1 MDAAV
6 NNFTDA
12 PPTLQGSMSGTADA
26 GQDVCQ
32 DDHDNISILA
42 MSKQAGQTVAP
53 FLAKHIP
60 EQYAPGGGLDSSGNS
75 KMKDPNTKYCYR
87 HQPDLKC
94 RRQAN
99 EPSMDQLQHELEDL
113 SQGDQQAIAHVWS
126 LFSAAPAKH
135 RNLMLQGILTQC
147 CFPQL
152 SYLSTNVRDL
162 IRIDFLTALPP
173 EISYKVLCF
182 LDTTSLCKAAQVSQR
197 WRSLAD
203 DDVVWHRMCEQ
214 HIDRKCTKCGW
225 GLPLLER
232 KRLRASKRQIQLRA
246 TGRGLNEWSPDIT
259 PYPEAAL
266 EAVPNNDAKDQ
277 MLTTA
282 KLTAPLP
289 KNQTPSLATPMAT
302 DSYFRPRTRPWKDVY
317 KDRFRV
323 GINWKHGRCDLKIFR
338 GHQNGVMCLQFDDS
352 VLITGS
358 YDAMIK
364 VWDLASGEE
373 IQTLKGHTSGIRCLQ
388 FDDSKL
394 ISGSID
400 RTLKIWDWRKG
411 ECIATHD
418 AHSNGIVGLHFDS
431 SLLAT
436 ASMDKTIKIWNF
448 TDSSRFTLRGHT
460 DWVNAVRVDSASRT
474 VLSASDDCTVKLW
487 DLDTK
492 SCIKTF
498 EGHVGQVQQVI
509 TLPHDFDF
517 EDTEVDDSDGTS
529 STTSTQSHPQ
539 FPQPATQ
546 AEPYGPGFT
555 ASDRPMPPRFML
567 TGALD
572 GTIRLW
578 DTYTSK
584 CLRTYFGHVEG
595 VWALAADSLR
605 VVSGAEDRMVKVW
618 DTRSGKCERT
628 FTGHAG
634 PVSCLGLSDNRMC
647 TGGEDNEVRMYSF

>member
-1 MDAAV
+1 MCL
-6 NNFTDA
+6 T
-12 PPTLQGSMSGTADA
+12 
-26 GQDVCQ
+26 
-32 DDHDNISILA
+32 
-42 MSKQAGQTVAP
+42 
-53 FLAKHIP
+53 
-60 EQYAPGGGLDSSGNS
+60 
-75 KMKDPNTKYCYR
+75 
-87 HQPDLKC
+87 
-94 RRQAN
+94 
-99 EPSMDQLQHELEDL
+99 
-113 SQGDQQAIAHVWS
+113 
-126 LFSAAPAKH
+126 
-135 RNLMLQGILTQC
+135 GILTQC

-152 SYLSTNVRDL
+152 SYLSTGVRDL

-173 EISYKVLCF
+173 EISYKVLCS

-197 WRSLAD
+197 WRTLAD

-225 GLPLLER
+225 GLPMLER

-266 EAVPNNDAKDQ
+266 EAVPSSDVNDQ
-277 MLTTA
+277 MLT
-282 KLTAPLP
+282 KSQLTVPLVESQVP
-289 KNQTPSLATPMAT
+289 AQGRIQVD
-302 DSYFRPRTRPWKDVY
+302 DSYFQPRTRPWKDVY

-323 GINWKHGRCDLKIFR
+323 GTNWKHGRCDLKVFR

-358 YDAMIK
+358 YDTTIK
-364 VWDLASGEE
+364 VWDIATGEE
-373 IQTLKGHTSGIRCLQ
+373 IRTLHGHTSGIRCLQ

-400 RTLKIWDWRKG
+400 RTVKIWDWRKG
-411 ECIATHD
+411 ECIATH
-418 AHSNGIVGLHFDS
+418 AVHSHGIVGLHFDS

-436 ASMDKTIKIWNF
+436 GSMDKTIKIWNF
-448 TDSSRFTLRGHT
+448 TDSSRYTLRGHT

-498 EGHVGQVQQVI
+498 EGHVGQVQQVL

-517 EDTEVDDSDGTS
+517 DFEDTEPDDSDGTS
-529 STTSTQSHPQ
+529 SSTSTQSNQ
-539 FPQPATQ
+539 QYPQPATQ
-546 AEPYGPGFT
+546 SITEPYGPGFT
-555 ASDRPMPPRFML
+555 ASDRPMPPRYML

-572 GTIRLW
+572 NTIRLW

-605 VVSGAEDRMVKVW
+605 VVSGAEDRTVKVW

-634 PVSCLGLSDNRMC
+634 PVNCLGLSDSRMC

>member
-1 MDAAV
+1 MCGRCFQLLLQNTV
-6 NNFTDA
+6 ISCFRVSSIQLG
-12 PPTLQGSMSGTADA
+12 PKTLARAD
-26 GQDVCQ
+26 
-32 DDHDNISILA
+32 IWY
-42 MSKQAGQTVAP
+42 T
-53 FLAKHIP
+53 
-60 EQYAPGGGLDSSGNS
+60 
-75 KMKDPNTKYCYR
+75 
-87 HQPDLKC
+87 
-94 RRQAN
+94 
-99 EPSMDQLQHELEDL
+99 
-113 SQGDQQAIAHVWS
+113 
-126 LFSAAPAKH
+126 
-135 RNLMLQGILTQC
+135 GILTQC

-152 SYLSTNVRDL
+152 SYLSTSVQDL
-162 IRIDFLTALPP
+162 LRIDFLTALPP
-173 EISYKVLCF
+173 EISYKVLCS

-197 WRSLAD
+197 WRILAD

-246 TGRGLNEWSPDIT
+246 TGRGLNEWSPNIT

-266 EAVPNNDAKDQ
+266 ETIPQNDAEDQ
-277 MLTTA
+277 ISITSNRTVPLIEGRVSSQ
-282 KLTAPLP
+282 AP
-289 KNQTPSLATPMAT
+289 TPID

-323 GINWKHGRCDLKIFR
+323 GTNWKHGRCDLKIFR
-338 GHQNGVMCLQFDDS
+338 GHLNGVMCLQFDDS

-358 YDAMIK
+358 YDTTIK
-364 VWDLASGEE
+364 VWDIATGEE
-373 IQTLKGHTSGIRCLQ
+373 IRTLEGHTSGVRCLQ

-394 ISGSID
+394 ISGCTD
-400 RTLKIWDWRKG
+400 RTVKVWDWRKG
-411 ECIATHD
+411 ECLATHVG
-418 AHSNGIVGLHFDS
+418 HSLGIVGLHFDS

-487 DLDTK
+487 DLDDR

-498 EGHVGQVQQVI
+498 EGHVGQVQQVL

-517 EDTEVDDSDGTS
+517 EDTEVDDSDGTT
-529 STTSTQSHPQ
+529 STTSTQSHPH
-539 FPQPATQ
+539 FPQPIAQSIT
-546 AEPYGPGFT
+546 EPYGPGFT
-555 ASDRPMPPRFML
+555 NSDRPMPPRYML

-572 GTIRLW
+572 STIRLW

-634 PVSCLGLSDNRMC
+634 PINSLGLSDNRFC

>member
-1 MDAAV
+1 MCGLCSQL
-6 NNFTDA
+6 
-12 PPTLQGSMSGTADA
+12 LQQNTAISCSRVSSSTTSLATMVGT
-26 GQDVCQ
+26 DVC
-32 DDHDNISILA
+32 
-42 MSKQAGQTVAP
+42 
-53 FLAKHIP
+53 
-60 EQYAPGGGLDSSGNS
+60 
-75 KMKDPNTKYCYR
+75 DP
-87 HQPDLKC
+87 
-94 RRQAN
+94 
-99 EPSMDQLQHELEDL
+99 
-113 SQGDQQAIAHVWS
+113 
-126 LFSAAPAKH
+126 
-135 RNLMLQGILTQC
+135 GILTQC

-152 SYLSTNVRDL
+152 SYLSTSVREL
-162 IRIDFLTALPP
+162 IRIDFLTALPV
-173 EISYKVLCF
+173 EMSYKVLCF

-197 WRSLAD
+197 WRTLAD

-225 GLPLLER
+225 GLPMLEA
-232 KRLRASKRQIQLRA
+232 KKLRASKRQIQLRA
-246 TGRGLNEWSPDIT
+246 TGKGLNEWSPNIT

-266 EAVPNNDAKDQ
+266 EATPNIDAMEPASLLGQ
-277 MLTTA
+277 LP
-282 KLTAPLP
+282 APSIDGQASP
-289 KNQTPSLATPMAT
+289 HGD

-338 GHQNGVMCLQFDDS
+338 GHLNGVMCLQFDDS

-358 YDAMIK
+358 YDATIK
-364 VWDLASGEE
+364 VWDIATGEE
-373 IQTLKGHTSGIRCLQ
+373 IRTLEGHTSGVRCLQ

-400 RTLKIWDWRKG
+400 ATVKIWDWRKG
-411 ECIATHD
+411 ECMATH
-418 AHSNGIVGLHFDS
+418 AVHSSGIVGLHFDS

-436 ASMDKTIKIWNF
+436 ASIDRTIKIWNF
-448 TDSSRFTLRGHT
+448 NDSSRFTLRGHS

-492 SCIKTF
+492 SCVKTF
-498 EGHVGQVQQVI
+498 EGHVGQVQQVL

-517 EDTEVDDSDGTS
+517 EDSEVDDSDGTS
-529 STTSTQSHPQ
+529 STTSTNSYPQHPQ
-539 FPQPATQ
+539 PTNQSTT
-546 AEPYGPGFT
+546 EPYGPGFT
-555 ASDRPMPPRFML
+555 ESDRPMPPRYML

-572 GTIRLW
+572 STIRLW

-605 VVSGAEDRMVKVW
+605 VVSGAEDCMVKVW

-634 PVSCLGLSDNRMC
+634 PINCLGLSDNRMC

>member
-1 MDAAV
+1 MCGLCSQLL
-6 NNFTDA
+6 
-12 PPTLQGSMSGTADA
+12 LQNTAISCSRVSSTRISLVTMVGT
-26 GQDVCQ
+26 DVC
-32 DDHDNISILA
+32 H
-42 MSKQAGQTVAP
+42 P
-53 FLAKHIP
+53 
-60 EQYAPGGGLDSSGNS
+60 
-75 KMKDPNTKYCYR
+75 
-87 HQPDLKC
+87 
-94 RRQAN
+94 
-99 EPSMDQLQHELEDL
+99 
-113 SQGDQQAIAHVWS
+113 
-126 LFSAAPAKH
+126 
-135 RNLMLQGILTQC
+135 GILTQC

-152 SYLSTNVRDL
+152 SYLSTSVREL
-162 IRIDFLTALPP
+162 IRIDFLTALPV
-173 EISYKVLCF
+173 EMSYKVLCF

-197 WRSLAD
+197 WRTLAD

-225 GLPLLER
+225 GLPMLEA
-232 KRLRASKRQIQLRA
+232 KKIRASKRQIQLRA
-246 TGRGLNEWSPDIT
+246 TGKGLNEWSPNIT

-266 EAVPNNDAKDQ
+266 EATPNIDAMEPTSLIGQ
-277 MLTTA
+277 
-282 KLTAPLP
+282 LTAPP
-289 KNQTPSLATPMAT
+289 IDVQASPHVD

-323 GINWKHGRCDLKIFR
+323 GTNWKHGRCDLKIFR
-338 GHQNGVMCLQFDDS
+338 GHVNGVMCLQFDDS

-358 YDAMIK
+358 YDTTIK
-364 VWDLASGEE
+364 VWDIATGEE
-373 IQTLKGHTSGIRCLQ
+373 IRTLEGHTSGVRCLQ

-400 RTLKIWDWRKG
+400 ATVKIWDWRKG
-411 ECIATHD
+411 ECMATH
-418 AHSNGIVGLHFDS
+418 AVHSSGIVGLHFDS

-436 ASMDKTIKIWNF
+436 ASIDKTIKIWNF
-448 TDSSRFTLRGHT
+448 NDSSRFTLRGHS

-492 SCIKTF
+492 SCVKTF
-498 EGHVGQVQQVI
+498 EGHVGQVQQVL

-517 EDTEVDDSDGTS
+517 EDSEVDDSDGTS
-529 STTSTQSHPQ
+529 STTSTNSYPQHPQ
-539 FPQPATQ
+539 PTNQSTT
-546 AEPYGPGFT
+546 EPYGPGFT
-555 ASDRPMPPRFML
+555 ESDRPMPPRYML

-572 GTIRLW
+572 STIRLW

-605 VVSGAEDRMVKVW
+605 VVSGAEDCMVKVW

-634 PVSCLGLSDNRMC
+634 PINCLGLSDNRMC